1 MKRIISLIV
10 VMSFFVSSC
19 ASIYNAGSQTILA
32 KSADNKE
39 GVDVEITTSTGAY
52 AAKLPATIVAESSYK
67 GVEIKLTDKCYEPTV
82 LNVNKNIT
90 PSFWTNFLLF
100 YGFPFGMLIDAGT
113 GNMWKYDSNVM
124 VHSKNKCN

>member
-52 AAKLPATIVAESSYK
+52 AAKLPATIVAESSHR
-67 GVEIKLTDKCYEPTV
+67 GIEIRLTDVCYEPIG
-82 LNVNKNIT
+82 LNINKNIT
-90 PSFWTNFLLF
+90 PSFWTNFLLL
-100 YGFPFGMLIDAGT
+100 YGFPVGMLIDAGT
-113 GNMWKYDSNVM
+113 GKMWKYDSNVM